1 MDEQNND
8 IAVIRGAFE
17 GDKDLK
23 RHISTRTA
31 IVMSVMGGIGTG
43 IFFSNIG
50 LISLAGPGSMVTW
63 VIAWLLFAPL
73 ALIIGELARVF
84 PTSGSSTISIL
95 FTHGRITALIA
106 GFASLL
112 WYIFIAGIEAL
123 AVVEGFNYYIPSL
136 IASNGNPTLS
146 GVLLGIILL
155 IIFIPINF
163 FGVKTL
169 SRTSSIY
176 GGIKWIWL
184 AVVGILMIILSFNLR
199 NFTNYGGY
207 FPFGASP
214 LLVAVPLA
222 IFGVGGARVISDF
235 AGELKTTKQFYSI
248 MVGNILGQI
257 SITLLFGFVFIGAL
271 NWSKLGI
278 TPGNWGALESVPGN
292 AFITL
297 ASFSAPIL
305 ILMSV
310 IAIASPFMTGFIFL
324 GSGSRVAYA
333 MSKMKLISNSL
344 SSVHK
349 AYSVPNISL
358 IASAIVASVIVL
370 VSAPVPNIYGL
381 LTDSVV
387 AGYLGYSLIPFALL
401 SSRKHGSPRDRW
413 LTNGKVSGYII
424 SLIAFVSASLI
435 VFWSGWPSDPYAILI
450 LAIGVLVFGAI
461 FRVKENV
468 KNALWL
474 IGYIIFMLVMSY
486 IGSVGALSIISFLYS
501 TIIVII
507 VSAIV
512 FFPLGVISIIDRTK
526 DNLTNFWQSEERAT

>member
-1 MDEQNND
+1 MDSRNSD
-8 IAVIRGAFE
+8 INVIRGAFE
-17 GDKDLK
+17 SDRDLK
-23 RHISTRTA
+23 RHITTRTA
-31 IVMSVMGGIGTG
+31 IIMSVMGGIGTG

-63 VIAWLLFAPL
+63 VIAWLLFTPL

-84 PTSGSSTISIL
+84 PTSGSSTIGVF
-95 FTHGRITALIA
+95 FTYGKITALIA
-106 GFASLL
+106 GLASLL

-123 AVVEGFNYYIPSL
+123 AVVEGFDYYIPSL
-136 IASNGNPTLS
+136 IASNGNPTFY

-163 FGVKTL
+163 FGVKAL
-169 SRTSSIY
+169 STTSSLY

-184 AVVGILMIILSFNLR
+184 ALVGILMIFLSFNLK

-257 SITLLFGFVFIGAL
+257 SVTLLFGFVFVGAL

-278 TPGNWGALESVPGN
+278 IPGNWGALESVPGN

-297 ASFSAPIL
+297 ASFNAPLL

-333 MSKMKLISNSL
+333 MSKMKLLSHSL

-349 AYSVPNISL
+349 RYSVPNISL
-358 IASAIVASVIVL
+358 IVSAIVASIIVL
-370 VSAPVPNIYGL
+370 ISAPVPNIYGL

-413 LTNGKVSGYII
+413 LTKGKLSGYALSI
-424 SLIAFVSASLI
+424 IAFVSASLI

-450 LAIGVLVFGAI
+450 LTIGALVFAVI
-461 FRVKENV
+461 FKVKENL
-468 KNALWL
+468 KNSLWL
-474 IGYIIFMLVMSY
+474 IGYIVFMLVMSY
-486 IGSVGALSIISFLYS
+486 IGSVGALSIIDFLYS
-501 TIIVII
+501 TIIVVV

-512 FFPLGVISIIDRTK
+512 FFPLGVFSIVDRPK
-526 DNLTNFWQSEERAT
+526 GDLINFWQAEEGE